1 MLDTAAAQLASV
13 LGAAV
18 GVGVAT
24 VAVGAGVGMLS
35 VGLCVG
41 GLCTGDVAQPVIT
54 AMTSAAIT
62 ATA

>member
-1 MLDTAAAQLASV
+1 VLDTGAAHLASV
-13 LGAAV
+13 IGVAA

-24 VAVGAGVGMLS
+24 VAVGAGVGMVS

-41 GLCTGDVAQPVIT
+41 GLCTGDVAQPVIR